1 MVPEKICI
9 YNLYIYTY
17 ISDFQCRAGVQNRTE
32 EVEYSWSCSKPCPSF
47 CGFHTKACQHAK
59 SHKVHS
65 ENTVYVILLPT
76 FVYIPDLGYLQ
87 SHTFRQKHAKQVCIT
102 QLFLTLFPTFI
113 GAKAFKHVHDLH
125 RPNLLVILDSNLPNI
140 TICHRWLVFT
150 WVTAWKS
157 ANSLLCHRNQDG
169 HQSGDLHT
177 FYFIPQ
183 TNQVLIK

>member
-1 MVPEKICI
+1 M
-9 YNLYIYTY
+9 
-17 ISDFQCRAGVQNRTE
+17 
-32 EVEYSWSCSKPCPSF
+32 
-47 CGFHTKACQHAK
+47 
-59 SHKVHS
+59 
-65 ENTVYVILLPT
+65 YVILLPT

-102 QLFLTLFPTFI
+102 QLLTLFPTFI

-157 ANSLLCHRNQDG
+157 ANSLSCHRNQDG

-183 TNQVLIK
+183 TNQVLTNSLGKNLRKLWCSISRLHCNLQVLSVVAHEIGEAFERLRGSLAETRGVQPVQC